1 MTTSYYRL
9 QDADRDPAELLDAD
23 HQWSSDW
30 SGINDPRQGVSTC
43 ATVHSLIGYFAARAE
58 SCDYDA
64 DFLSTLVMV
73 EVEGDLA
80 DEEDQDAAEGAVLVI
95 PTRIVSAG
103 PLAADMIAAI
113 CG

>member
-1 MTTSYYRL
+1 MRTYYRL
-9 QDADRDPAELLDAD
+9 QDADRDPAELLDPD

-30 SGINDPRQGVSTC
+30 SDINDPRQGVSVC
-43 ATVHSLIGYFAARAE
+43 ATPYALTSYFAARAE

-73 EVEGDLA
+73 EVEAILA
-80 DEEDQDAAEGAVLVI
+80 EEEDQDAAEGALLVI
-95 PTRIVSAG
+95 PTRIVSAT
-103 PLAADMIAAI
+103 PLDDDMIAAI